1 MKNESVSPEERLFKI
16 IQQEKQSLSAQE
28 TEAREAGS
36 SGWLKKTKEKALL
49 WKEKLA
55 SLAQASIETA
65 RAGFSG
71 KSREI
76 NLAAINKALLAFLIL
91 LVISA
96 LYYAVAQYPNT
107 ARIINT
113 TVKAQGYL
121 PAAGAGYEQ
130 FKSAGYYAEDAE
142 RRDIFI
148 ASRGGAGSGAET
160 VIPEG
165 ARSSPGD
172 LKLQGIA
179 WSDVPK
185 ALIHSEKDNK
195 MYVLK
200 EAQAAG
206 PGGMKVKKILKNKVI
221 LTDGEKDFEL

>member
-107 ARIINT
+107 ARIITT
-113 TVKAQGYL
+113 TVKAQGHL

-148 ASRGGAGSGAET
+148 ASHGAASGAET
-160 VIPEG
+160 VIPEP

-200 EAQAAG
+200 EAQAVG